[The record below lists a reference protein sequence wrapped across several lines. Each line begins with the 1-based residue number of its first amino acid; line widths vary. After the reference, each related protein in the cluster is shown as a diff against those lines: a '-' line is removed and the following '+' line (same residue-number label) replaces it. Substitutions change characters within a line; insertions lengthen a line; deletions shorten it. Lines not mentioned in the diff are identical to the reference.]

1 MILADTHPKEP
12 RLTDKMLP
20 TLRQRYPRFT
30 SIDTRWADNDAY
42 GHVNNVVYYAY
53 FDTAVNR
60 HLIEQGVLDVANNA
74 VVGLVIET
82 RCTFFSSISFPD
94 RVDVGLR
101 VVHLG
106 NSSVRYEI
114 GLFRNDAPEASAV
127 GQFVHVYVDRASN
140 RPVPIPAPVREV
152 LNTLVAG

>member
-1 MILADTHPKEP
+1 MSEKLQPTP
-12 RLTDKMLP
+12 RE
-20 TLRQRYPRFT
+20 RYPHVT
-30 SIDTRWADNDAY
+30 VIDTRWADNDAY

-60 HLIEQGVLDVANNA
+60 HLIEQGVLDVTNSA
-74 VVGLVIET
+74 VIGLVVET

-94 RVDVGLR
+94 RVHAGLR

-114 GLFRNDAPEASAV
+114 GLFRNEATEASAV
-127 GQFVHVYVDRASN
+127 GEFVHVYVDRASN
-140 RPVPIPAPVREV
+140 RPVAIPSPVRAV
-152 LNTLVAG
+152 LQTLLG